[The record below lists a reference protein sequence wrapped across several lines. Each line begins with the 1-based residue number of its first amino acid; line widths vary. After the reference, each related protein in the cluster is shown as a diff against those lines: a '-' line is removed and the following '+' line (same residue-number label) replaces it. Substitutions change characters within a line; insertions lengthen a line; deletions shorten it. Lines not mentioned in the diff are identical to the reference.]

1 MHELGLT
8 REIVDVV
15 LRHAGPARVRRVR
28 VEVGRDAAVV
38 AASLR
43 FCFDVCTRET
53 AAEGA
58 ELVIDEAEGRG
69 LVIVDMEIV

>member
-15 LRHAGPARVRRVR
+15 LRHAGASRVRRVR
-28 VEVGRDAAVV
+28 VEVGREAAVV

-43 FCFDVCTRET
+43 FCFDVCTRDT
-53 AAEGA
+53 SAEGA
-58 ELVIDEAEGRG
+58 ELVIDETVGRA

>member
-28 VEVGRDAAVV
+28 LAVGREAAVV
-38 AASLR
+38 AESLR
-43 FCFDVCTRET
+43 FCFDVCTRDT
-53 AAEGA
+53 VAEGA
-58 ELVIDEAEGRG
+58 ELVVEEAPGRG
-69 LVIVDMEIV
+69 LVVVDMEVV